1 MEGDCIMIKQRTTE
15 QKWHEQSEAA
25 KEEAAK
31 LPYGKLKNQLLREA
45 RQLQTASQ
53 ISQWLSSPGLQPP
66 T

>member
-1 MEGDCIMIKQRTTE
+1 MVKKRTVE

-25 KEEAAK
+25 KHEAAK
-31 LPYGKLKNQLLREA
+31 LPPGKLKDQLLREA

-53 ISQWLSSPGLQPP
+53 INQWLSSPGLQPP